1 MIIHVVRHAEAVDR
15 SPQVSEEHRYLT
27 ARGRERFRDAAR
39 AFKKAGFRPDVI
51 LTSPLVRAVQ
61 TADILAEALHF
72 AGDCDVASQL
82 SPGFRLSL
90 LQKCLAG
97 HREAKEVVLV
107 GHEPDVGMLVHDLL
121 EVNGPCSLKKGVI
134 VSLETD
140 GFKPGEAKLLQMITG
155 GGKTI
160 DSTAEAL
167 ARLQE

>member
-1 MIIHVVRHAEAVDR
+1 MIIHVVRHAEAVER
-15 SPQVSEEHRYLT
+15 SPQVCEEHRYLT
-27 ARGRERFRDAAR
+27 TRGRERFRDAAKT
-39 AFKKAGFRPDVI
+39 FKKSGFQPDVI

-72 AGDCDVASQL
+72 AGDCEIASL
-82 SPGFRLSL
+82 LAPGFRLSL
-90 LQKCLAG
+90 LEKCLAA

-121 EVNGPCSLKKGVI
+121 EVHGPCSLKKGAI
-134 VSLETD
+134 VSLEVD
-140 GFKPGEAKLLQMITG
+140 GFRPGEATLLQMISG

-160 DSTAEAL
+160 DSRDDVL